1 MHALGGSSTDRART
15 KVTFSSALARL
26 SLPTI
31 ADGNAHKGPTAPQSP
46 HKGARTTTAQLL
58 FSLSS
63 PLYTAQ
69 QLLLASKR
77 PTATGPKT
85 WWSSETVWI
94 QKRKK
99 VAGSFSP
106 AAETRLFPH
115 LLPKHQSSSP
125 LPMRRCRSREGWW
138 EKKKNGDTI
147 FWQHPGVDSCF
158 HAESGWKNSGNWYTQ
173 LWCCYLYKT
182 NLTERDR
189 FNARWSVRMRTR
201 TLCKCL
207 PKNNSHEA

>member
-1 MHALGGSSTDRART
+1 MGTLT
-15 KVTFSSALARL
+15 KA
-26 SLPTI
+26 
-31 ADGNAHKGPTAPQSP
+31 PTAPQSP

-173 LWCCYLYKT
+173 LWCCYLYKA

-189 FNARWSVRMRTR
+189 FNARCHRFGWEQELSVNVSQRTTHTR
-201 TLCKCL
+201 RKFELRESTFFLR
-207 PKNNSHEA
+207 HEGPFIMFEC